1 MSGVRKS
8 FRKQLSLSSGALDL
22 IMKFWSEGTAK
33 QYAPHLRRWFSFCFN
48 PDVTSGAKFLTQHFR
63 KFSYEYSSVNT
74 AHSAFSSVFLG
85 VNVFTSGEQTV
96 IKSSS
101 EESSRK
107 DQISH
112 VTLLHVMSCMFYP
125 KVCWYVISKRLYF
138 QWKVIRI
145 NFINFHN
152 HDVSCKWTKITD
164 FSLFIH
170 NRIYLNNSGGVF

>member
-8 FRKQLSLSSGALDL
+8 FRKQLNLSSGALDL

-96 IKSSS
+96 IKRLFRGIFKERPNFPRYTVTCDVIYVLSKSMLICYIK
-101 EESSRK
+101 K
-107 DQISH
+107 DIFPVKGH
-112 VTLLHVMSCMFYP
+112 
-125 KVCWYVISKRLYF
+125 
-138 QWKVIRI
+138 
-145 NFINFHN
+145 
-152 HDVSCKWTKITD
+152 
-164 FSLFIH
+164 
-170 NRIYLNNSGGVF
+170 